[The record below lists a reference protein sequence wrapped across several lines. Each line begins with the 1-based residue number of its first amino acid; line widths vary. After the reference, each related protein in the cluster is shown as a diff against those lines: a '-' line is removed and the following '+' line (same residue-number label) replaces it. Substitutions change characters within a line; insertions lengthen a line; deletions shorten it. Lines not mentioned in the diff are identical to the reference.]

1 MLLYQSQAH
10 ARATAEQYRAL
21 GSALPAGG
29 ERRGR
34 VGARCAEAKLHLIFC
49 RVTLRCPFPARYL
62 AFSRMEFFDKLY
74 TSMSTSCPDSDLT
87 VVNLNGIPFFLGHSQ
102 LVCCLHYQWRGLT
115 VRIHRVSARNSPAR
129 EFRPPNFLFGP
140 VVENSI
146 LEIGAPLHGLRI
158 RITSF
163 SRDKKVRLAAG
174 DGRTHPCS
182 FLRHRI
188 GQRGRARS
196 KRRRGPY
203 GRRNECRQH
212 A

>member
-34 VGARCAEAKLHLIFC
+34 VGAGCAEAKLHLIFC

-87 VVNLNGIPFFLGHSQ
+87 VVNLNGIPFF
-102 LVCCLHYQWRGLT
+102 
-115 VRIHRVSARNSPAR
+115 
-129 EFRPPNFLFGP
+129 FRPFAASLLLTLSMERPYSADSPSFGP
-140 VVENSI
+140 
-146 LEIGAPLHGLRI
+146 
-158 RITSF
+158 
-163 SRDKKVRLAAG
+163 
-174 DGRTHPCS
+174 
-182 FLRHRI
+182 
-188 GQRGRARS
+188 
-196 KRRRGPY
+196 
-203 GRRNECRQH
+203 
-212 A
+212 